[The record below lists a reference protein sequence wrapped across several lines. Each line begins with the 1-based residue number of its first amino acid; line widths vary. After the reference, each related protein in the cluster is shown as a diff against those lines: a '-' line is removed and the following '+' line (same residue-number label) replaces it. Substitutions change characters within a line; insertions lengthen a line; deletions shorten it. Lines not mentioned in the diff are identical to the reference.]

1 MSKAELEVLASKL
14 DDLFAKNGYAVTPE
28 VVQMARQLDGIIAR
42 EIGNWTTEKGSST
55 GSNLAE
61 LLAPSPTPRIG
72 QSQCQACGIHSPT
85 SLVPNRRH
93 SPREQDDQTYS
104 VWQKR
109 VFK

>member
-61 LLAPSPTPRIG
+61 LRPLANPRIG
-72 QSQCQACGIHSPT
+72 QSHAKPAASTPDK
-85 SLVPNRRH
+85 S
-93 SPREQDDQTYS
+93 SS
-104 VWQKR
+104 
-109 VFK
+109 